1 MQIIVWRH
9 AEAAATSPDL
19 KRVLTKKGR
28 HQAVEMAEK
37 LRKMLPENYQLWVSQ
52 AIRSQQ
58 TGAFL
63 SNSMKI
69 ISEMNPNQDVHQLVT
84 LLAKQA
90 DSSTVVLVG
99 HQPWL
104 GELCSFL
111 LNQNWCSNSHWSVKK
126 AAFWWFES
134 HYSAGVFSSKLRL
147 MLSPDEREYF
157 GLEN

>member
-9 AEAAATSPDL
+9 AEAAATSPNL

-63 SNSMKI
+63 SNSMKNLKVI
-69 ISEMNPNQDVHQLVT
+69 RKSDGRKN
-84 LLAKQA
+84 
-90 DSSTVVLVG
+90 VLKIV
-99 HQPWL
+99 
-104 GELCSFL
+104 
-111 LNQNWCSNSHWSVKK
+111 
-126 AAFWWFES
+126 
-134 HYSAGVFSSKLRL
+134 
-147 MLSPDEREYF
+147 
-157 GLEN
+157 